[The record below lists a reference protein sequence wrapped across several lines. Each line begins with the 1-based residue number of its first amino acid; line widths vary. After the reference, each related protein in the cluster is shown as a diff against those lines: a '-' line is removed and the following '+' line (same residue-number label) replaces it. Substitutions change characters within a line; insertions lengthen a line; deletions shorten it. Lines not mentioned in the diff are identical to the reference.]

1 MKRLALLAAVVLLAG
16 CGGGSSEQTLY
27 SGPDWSV
34 TLDHGKAAV
43 HHLVNGK
50 WVVDHSGDV
59 KIEILGP
66 LKGQPISNPPQVA
79 ITMHSKTPIIE
90 SFLWVDGNRLF
101 EKGGGTATNYTLYG
115 APTVLEAGTHTAV
128 GYARTA
134 FGGSAVAWTFQV
146 SKNG

>member
-1 MKRLALLAAVVLLAG
+1 MKRLALLGTIALLAG

-43 HHLVNGK
+43 HHLVDGK
-50 WVVDHSGDV
+50 WVVDDSGDV

-66 LKGQPISNPPQVA
+66 KSGQLTSNPPQVA
-79 ITMHSKTPIIE
+79 ITMHSKTPIVE

-101 EKGGGTATNYTLYG
+101 EKGGGTPTNYTLYG
-115 APTVLEAGTHTAV
+115 APTVLEPGTHTAV

-134 FGGSAVAWTFQV
+134 FGGSAVAWTFRVPQ
-146 SKNG
+146 S